1 MRKYVTQ
8 FSVFACLL
16 LLGACSKRLYP
27 HQQPARQYAITGET
41 PVDSNMFRMLL
52 PYKKGVDTQ
61 MQVVIGHTDIPL
73 TKAQPESTLGN
84 FMADAQLMAARVLDP
99 KVDVS
104 VSNYGGIRVPYIE
117 AGPLTRGK
125 IFELMPFDNMLII
138 LELPGTILKQF
149 CDHIAKARGWPVSGI
164 TFVIKDKQATN
175 ILVNG
180 TPLNEHL
187 YYKLA
192 TSDYVAKGGDN
203 CDFLSSTK
211 KRYTSIFIRDA
222 LIAYINRLEQE
233 GKPLH
238 PQIEN
243 RITYAE

>member
-1 MRKYVTQ
+1 
-8 FSVFACLL
+8 
-16 LLGACSKRLYP
+16 
-27 HQQPARQYAITGET
+27 
-41 PVDSNMFRMLL
+41 MFRMLL

-99 KVDVS
+99 KVEVS

-149 CDHIAKARGWPVSGI
+149 CDHMAMSRGWPKAAVGSGLFLLGGFPFNSLAAAPLKKLTI
-164 TFVIKDKQATN
+164 LHTN
-175 ILVNG
+175 DV
-180 TPLNEHL
+180 H
-187 YYKLA
+187 
-192 TSDYVAKGGDN
+192 S
-203 CDFLSSTK
+203 
-211 KRYTSIFIRDA
+211 
-222 LIAYINRLEQE
+222 RLEPFGADGEQPDAAIDKTTTAD
-233 GKPLH
+233 KPASNSFRLNLF
-238 PQIEN
+238 IFN
-243 RITYAE
+243 CIF